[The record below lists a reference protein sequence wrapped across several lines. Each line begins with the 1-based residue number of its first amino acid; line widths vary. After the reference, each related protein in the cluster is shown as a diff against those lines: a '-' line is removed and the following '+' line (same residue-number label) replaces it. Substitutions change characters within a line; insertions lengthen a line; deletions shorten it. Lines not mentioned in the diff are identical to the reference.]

1 MIVAALLSG
10 SLVGFVLGLIGGGG
24 SILATP
30 LLLYAVALSPHRAI
44 GTGALAVSA
53 NAFVCLGFHARAR
66 HVRWT
71 EAVLF
76 AAVGTAG
83 AATGSLIGKQVDGRH
98 LLLFFALLMVVVGI
112 KMLRQD
118 RATDDAQSAQPPATL
133 GLLVAAAL
141 GVGALSGFFG
151 VGGGFL
157 IVPGLMFSTAMPM
170 IDAVGSSLLAV
181 GAFGLTTAVNYARSG
196 LVDWPVAGEFIA
208 GGLAGALFGM
218 QLASR
223 LASMRGVLNTVFATF
238 VFAVAL
244 FMFWKNVVAT

>member
-1 MIVAALLSG
+1 M
-10 SLVGFVLGLIGGGG
+10 
-24 SILATP
+24 TR
-30 LLLYAVALSPHRAI
+30 SPR
-44 GTGALAVSA
+44 S
-53 NAFVCLGFHARAR
+53 R
-66 HVRWT
+66 
-71 EAVLF
+71 
-76 AAVGTAG
+76 
-83 AATGSLIGKQVDGRH
+83 
-98 LLLFFALLMVVVGI
+98 
-112 KMLRQD
+112 
-118 RATDDAQSAQPPATL
+118 PATL

-141 GVGALSGFFG
+141 AIGALSGFFG

-223 LASMRGVLNTVFATF
+223 LASMRGVLNTVFGDILCSRSHCSCFGRTW
-238 VFAVAL
+238 L
-244 FMFWKNVVAT
+244 RP